1 MAEQGTPDARQGG
14 VRASLSLLRRNR
26 DFRRVYLSSVI
37 SLGGDWFLLVALFG
51 LVLDLTHGSPL
62 ALSFLFAAQDLT
74 YFLVSPFA
82 GVLVDRLDRKRVMIG
97 ADIARA
103 VLCLGFLFA
112 RTDGLVWIVYPLLAV
127 MACFSAAFE
136 PASAAALPNLVD
148 DDDLATANAL
158 SGSLWGTMLAV
169 GAAIGGV
176 VTAVLGRD
184 VAFAVDAVSFV
195 GSALLIT
202 RVQRSFQEARGE
214 RAPEPLGEAAKE
226 TVRYARRDHRVLA
239 LLVVKFGWGLA
250 GGVLVL
256 IPLLAKG
263 RFHAGEVGIGLLLG
277 ARGVGALIGPFIG
290 RAALGSKDRRLFLAI
305 GIALGVFG
313 IGYALLG
320 IVPSLLLA
328 MLVVALAHTGGG
340 AQWMLSS
347 YGLQKIVPDHIR
359 GRIFA
364 FDGMLVTLTFGTSS
378 VLTGWLAETFDPRTT
393 AVAMGAVAVVWAAVW
408 MWLTTDVRR
417 ATLMDGC
424 GGPPPEDYL
433 SADETILAD

>member
-1 MAEQGTPDARQGG
+1 MAEQGTPDDRQGG
-14 VRASLSLLRRNR
+14 VRASVSLLRRNR
-26 DFRRVYLSSVI
+26 DFRRAYLSSLI

-51 LVLDLTHGSPL
+51 LVLDLTHDSPL

-82 GVLVDRLDRKRVMIG
+82 GVLADRLDRKRVMVG

-184 VAFAVDAVSFV
+184 VAIAIDAVSFV
-195 GSALLIT
+195 GSALLIM
-202 RVQRSFQEARGE
+202 RVQRSFQEARGA

-277 ARGVGALIGPFIG
+277 ARGVGALVGPFIG
-290 RAALGSKDRRLFLAI
+290 RAALGAKDRRLFLAI

-378 VLTGWLAETFDPRTT
+378 VLTGWLAENLGARTT
-393 AVAMGAVAVVWAAVW
+393 AIAMGAVAVVWAATW

-433 SADETILAD
+433 SAVETALAD